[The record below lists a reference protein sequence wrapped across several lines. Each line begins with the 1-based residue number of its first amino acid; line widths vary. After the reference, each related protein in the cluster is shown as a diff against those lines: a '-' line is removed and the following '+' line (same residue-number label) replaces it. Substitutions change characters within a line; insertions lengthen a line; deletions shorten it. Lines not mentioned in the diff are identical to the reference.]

1 MSAAVLLASMLMA
14 LNPAPV
20 GKAVSL
26 EYAANDYYCSRTA
39 GIALRVA
46 DGAADDDLADAAR
59 LVRDFAGQNLQRRL
73 HAVAADERA
82 AGALGDRL
90 TQQLVARY
98 TRSGQREVLADA
110 LVGCAE
116 SL

>member
-14 LNPAPV
+14 LNPAPM
-20 GKAVSL
+20 GKAGSIQF
-26 EYAANDYYCSRTA
+26 AANDYYCSRTA

-46 DGAADDDLADAAR
+46 DGQADDDLADAAR
-59 LVRDFAGQNLQRRL
+59 LVRDFAGQKLQSRMPN
-73 HAVAADERA
+73 AAYDERA

-90 TQQLVARY
+90 TQDLMARY
-98 TRSGQREVLADA
+98 SRSGQREVLADA